1 MISPAKLLDI
11 PQILEVTKACAAAMI
26 ANGIF
31 QWNEHYPSKQAFEAD
46 VERGELYVLRIEN
59 KIIGSIVIST
69 LMDEEYK
76 PIEWLTPSAKN
87 VYIHRVSVHP
97 DFQGKGYAQKLM
109 AFAENYARENS
120 FASVRL
126 DTFSQNKRN
135 HRFYEARGFQRL
147 GDIFFPKQSE
157 HPFHCYE
164 LVL

>member
-26 ANGIF
+26 ENGIY
-31 QWNEHYPSKQAFEAD
+31 QWNENYPSKQAFELD
-46 VERGELYVLRIEN
+46 VERGELYVLEKDN
-59 KIIGSIVIST
+59 QIIGTIVIST
-69 LMDEEYK
+69 LMDEEYE
-76 PIEWLTPSAKN
+76 PIEWLTPSGKN
-87 VYIHRVSVHP
+87 IYIHRVSVHP

-109 AFAENYARENS
+109 TFAENYARENS